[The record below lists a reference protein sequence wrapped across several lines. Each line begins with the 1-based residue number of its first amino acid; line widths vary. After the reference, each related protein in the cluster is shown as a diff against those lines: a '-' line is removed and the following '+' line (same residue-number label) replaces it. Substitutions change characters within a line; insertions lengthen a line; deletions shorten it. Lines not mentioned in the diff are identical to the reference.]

1 MFQLT
6 EEQEKL
12 VKEALNWYRNS
23 SEQVFQY
30 SGKAGTGKSVVMRA
44 IIDRLGLREDEVAPM
59 SYIGAAAIVMR
70 TKGMFNAKTIHSW
83 LYEPVI
89 DYDYNNID
97 PYFNRPRRK
106 LIFVPKPLV
115 GKKLICIDEA
125 GSVPMKL
132 KLEIESRGVK
142 VIACGDLNQLPPVA
156 DNPAYLYTGKVRYL
170 NQIMRQ
176 AQNSAIVYLADRIL
190 QGHQPEPGFYGN
202 VLVITRKELNNSF
215 LNNADVVICGKNA
228 TREKLNRKMR
238 TLLGIP
244 ADKDTPGIGE
254 KVICRKNN
262 WQLAAEGINLAN
274 GLTGTVYNAPEVYKY
289 DGETYEIDFKPNMF
303 DAVFHDLQCSYPY
316 FNCSYQDK
324 ELFKNGTYKSKGELF
339 ELGYA
344 ITTHISQGSQFVNG
358 LYISEYMH
366 EDINRNLDYTG
377 ITRFSNSCV
386 YVLRW

>member
-12 VKEALNWYRNS
+12 VKEAVNWYRNS

-190 QGHQPEPGFYGN
+190 QGRQPEPGFYGN